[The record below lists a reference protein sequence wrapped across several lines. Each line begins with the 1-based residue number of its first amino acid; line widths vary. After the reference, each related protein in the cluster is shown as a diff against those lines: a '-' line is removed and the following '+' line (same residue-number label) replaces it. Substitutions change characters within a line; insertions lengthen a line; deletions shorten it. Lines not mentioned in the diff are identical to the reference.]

1 MSEATTKVLATA
13 AGTPLCDCVVIGVKP
28 GGDLYIDWTGE
39 TLASLFLFL
48 KLAEREAMDAWDA
61 GVDLHRREKAA

>member
-1 MSEATTKVLATA
+1 MSEATTRILAHA
-13 AGTPLCDCVVIGVKP
+13 AGTPLCDVVVIGVKP
-28 GGDLYIDWTGE
+28 GGDLYVDWTGS

-48 KLAEREAMDAWDA
+48 KLAEREAMDAWDV

>member
-13 AGTPLCDCVVIGVKP
+13 AGTPLCDVVVIGVKP
-28 GGDLYIDWTGE
+28 SGELYIDWTGS
-39 TLASLFLFL
+39 TLASLLLFL
-48 KLAEREAMDAWDA
+48 RLAEREAINAWEA